1 MPSERSA
8 SALRHIKTYLRSTM
22 SQARLNH
29 LLLLHTHKDW
39 TDGLQLVSCLQEFID
54 CKEHRSDVFDKFW
67 LIHYS
72 SINLLC
78 SFIGGVF
85 TTTYWSAY
93 IVWIVHIPSLSI
105 YCILCVNQQLILHE
119 LSKWGKVYQY
129 CKLSIAI
136 RAHKKSG
143 LKFVWLL
150 RSQTFSSWPDPFLK
164 ACCGPENSHLPLQG
178 TKRLGC
184 LAKISVK
191 GTTHY
196 TCIQNNRG
204 RERENE
210 LTETG
215 TT

>member
-29 LLLLHTHKDW
+29 LLLLHTHKDR
-39 TDGLQLVSCLQEFID
+39 TDGLQLASCLQEFVD
-54 CKEHRSDVFDKFW
+54 CKEHRSDVFGKFW

-119 LSKWGKVYQY
+119 LSKWGKVYQH

-136 RAHKKSG
+136 RAHKKE
-143 LKFVWLL
+143 
-150 RSQTFSSWPDPFLK
+150 WPKIFFDCFARKPSLHGRAPF
-164 ACCGPENSHLPLQG
+164 
-178 TKRLGC
+178 
-184 LAKISVK
+184 
-191 GTTHY
+191 
-196 TCIQNNRG
+196 
-204 RERENE
+204 
-210 LTETG
+210 
-215 TT
+215 

>member
-29 LLLLHTHKDW
+29 LLLLHTHKDR
-39 TDGLQLVSCLQEFID
+39 TDGLQLASCLQEFVD
-54 CKEHRSDVFDKFW
+54 CKEHRSDVFGKFW

-78 SFIGGVF
+78 SFIGAVF
-85 TTTYWSAY
+85 TTYWSAY

-119 LSKWGKVYQY
+119 LSKWGKVYQH

-136 RAHKKSG
+136 RAHKKEWPKIFLIALLANLLFMAGPLSKG
-143 LKFVWLL
+143 LL
-150 RSQTFSSWPDPFLK
+150 RAWKQSF
-164 ACCGPENSHLPLQG
+164 
-178 TKRLGC
+178 
-184 LAKISVK
+184 
-191 GTTHY
+191 TTARHKEA
-196 TCIQNNRG
+196 RMSG
-204 RERENE
+204 
-210 LTETG
+210 
-215 TT
+215 

>member
-8 SALRHIKTYLRSTM
+8 SALRHIK
-22 SQARLNH
+22 
-29 LLLLHTHKDW
+29 HTSVQLCPKHDW
-39 TDGLQLVSCLQEFID
+39 TTYFFFIHTRTELMD
-54 CKEHRSDVFDKFW
+54 YWDVFGKFW

-85 TTTYWSAY
+85 TTYWSAY

-136 RAHKKSG
+136 RAHKKEWPKIFWIASLANLLFMAGPLSKGLLLAWKQSFTTARHKEARMSG
-143 LKFVWLL
+143 
-150 RSQTFSSWPDPFLK
+150 
-164 ACCGPENSHLPLQG
+164 
-178 TKRLGC
+178 
-184 LAKISVK
+184 
-191 GTTHY
+191 
-196 TCIQNNRG
+196 
-204 RERENE
+204 
-210 LTETG
+210 
-215 TT
+215 